1 MIHYL
6 SLQQLPDTGDADG
19 DRYRALA
26 ADLAP
31 LERSLPGL
39 VSRTVSRVYDRTH
52 RQLSMAPADIPVDAV
67 TRLCFA
73 DYTALRQALASSA
86 FQRRRE
92 VLVQTMARSTGLVVL
107 SNEVIPRPAA
117 VEGAP
122 WLKRMGLFQIKEGV
136 SREAFRRWWFE
147 QHGPSAAN
155 LPQLKAYVQN
165 AVVDAVDERDP
176 ARELPAM
183 RCDGVTEM
191 WFEDLSAME
200 AAFPHR
206 TATKITQ
213 QASGLTERIATV
225 LIEEDAAA

>member
-6 SLQQLPDTGDADG
+6 SLQQLQGTADDG
-19 DRYRALA
+19 HDRYRELA

-31 LERSLPGL
+31 RERSLPGL
-39 VSRTVSRVYDRTH
+39 VSRTVSSVYDRTH

-73 DYTALRQALASSA
+73 DYTALRHALASPA
-86 FQRRRE
+86 FERRRE
-92 VLVQTMARSTGLVVL
+92 VLAQTMARSTGLVVL

-117 VEGAP
+117 IEGAP
-122 WLKRMGLFQIKEGV
+122 WLKRMGLFQIKDGV

-147 QHGPSAAN
+147 RHGPSAAN
-155 LPQLKAYVQN
+155 LPQLRAYVQN
-165 AVVDAVDERDP
+165 AVVDAVDELEP
-176 ARELPAM
+176 GREVPAM

-191 WFEDLSAME
+191 WFEDHAAME

-213 QASGLTERIATV
+213 QASGLTDRIATV
-225 LIEEDAAA
+225 LIEEDAGA